1 MKIDQTFHSSHV
13 SVSRWKIP
21 VWFNPLVHLM
31 VHEEGWATMPES
43 PVLFTSIETK
53 THCGCYGY
61 LLQIPT
67 YTIPVIPTY
76 TIPVQ
81 YILYLYNIA
90 VHTHCSLWQSCR
102 SMSLLT
108 TTRSAKWIWNVTDV
122 RELRILHI
130 LVHDYFLFYI
140 FCK

>member
-1 MKIDQTFHSSHV
+1 MKIDQTFYSSHV

-61 LLQIPT
+61 FLYYTCTILLFTRIVH
-67 YTIPVIPTY
+67 YDKAVGLC
-76 TIPVQ
+76 
-81 YILYLYNIA
+81 LYSPRRGLLNEYEMSQTCVNSVYSIYSFMIIFYFIFFA
-90 VHTHCSLWQSCR
+90 NNRTLLKQNPCV
-102 SMSLLT
+102 SMI
-108 TTRSAKWIWNVTDV
+108 K
-122 RELRILHI
+122 
-130 LVHDYFLFYI
+130 
-140 FCK
+140 